1 MKLILP
7 GDPEFDRTLA
17 TPPPNWVSV
26 AARHQGE
33 FAFVAR
39 SGSGLL
45 EPVSFRELDEYLE
58 GGEYAQRLQES
69 GQDDVYMETFGD
81 EDEIEEYYEL
91 EYVGDDNPL
100 YGLANLPAG

>member
-7 GDPEFDRTLA
+7 GDPQFDRTLA
-17 TPPPNWVSV
+17 SPPPNWQQV
-26 AARHQGE
+26 AARHRGE

-45 EPVSFRELDEYLE
+45 EPVSYQELEEYLE

-69 GQDDVYMETFGD
+69 GQDELYREAFGN
-81 EDEIEEYYEL
+81 EDEIEEYDEL
-91 EYVGDDNPL
+91 EYVGSDGSL
-100 YGLANLPAG
+100 Y

>member
-7 GDPEFDRTLA
+7 GDPQFDRTLA
-17 TPPPNWVSV
+17 SPPPNWQQV

-45 EPVSFRELDEYLE
+45 EPVSYQELEEYLE

-69 GQDDVYMETFGD
+69 RQDDTYLDAFGNAN
-81 EDEIEEYYEL
+81 EIEEYYEL
-91 EYVGDDNPL
+91 EYVRSDGRF
-100 YGLANLPAG
+100 Y

>member
-1 MKLILP
+1 MNLILP

-17 TPPPNWVSV
+17 CPPPNWQQV
-26 AARHQGE
+26 AARHRGE

-45 EPVSFRELDEYLE
+45 EPVSYQELDEYLE

-69 GQDDVYMETFGD
+69 GQDDTYLDAFGN

-91 EYVGDDNPL
+91 EYVGDGDGF
-100 YGLANLPAG
+100 Y